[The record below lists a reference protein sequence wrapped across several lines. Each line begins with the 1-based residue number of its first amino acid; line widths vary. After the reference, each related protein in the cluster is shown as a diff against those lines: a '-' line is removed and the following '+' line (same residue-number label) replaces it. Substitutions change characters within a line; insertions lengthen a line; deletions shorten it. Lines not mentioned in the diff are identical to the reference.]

1 MNVVLE
7 DRGLI
12 DCWEVPGKS
21 SAADSTV
28 QVIVAYPLVKTLS
41 KDVFP
46 QAPSPLSHSV
56 SSQVQDYATRPLA
69 SGRNIGSYR
78 RTSFRCVVRDPP
90 QSGTFM
96 AAPVLRNRNILPPE
110 VDCFLKGIVRGLM
123 WLNSAGDE
131 RRRSWGSWQARG
143 AGLSFLGG
151 GREIKRRDSMNLA
164 SFKPADAN

>member
-21 SAADSTV
+21 SAADSRV

-90 QSGTFM
+90 QSGIFM
-96 AAPVLRNRNILPPE
+96 AARVLRNRNILPPE

-123 WLNSAGDE
+123 WLNSADDGKKE
-131 RRRSWGSWQARG
+131 ELGKLAGS
-143 AGLSFLGG
+143 GG
-151 GREIKRRDSMNLA
+151 WT
-164 SFKPADAN
+164 